1 MKVFFSLFLA
11 GLLTLLLQGALAMI
25 IPPPWCPDLLLLAV
39 ISIGLRWW
47 GLARGLVLAYLLGFA
62 ADILSGSLMGSH
74 ALLGMLAF
82 MSAVL
87 AGRQLN
93 LKGTLSL
100 AVFGWAVSFF
110 YGLALYA
117 ISSVFL
123 GGMELSL
130 RWLVENFVHASVN
143 GLLTPLAFK
152 IFSRLAVWAG
162 ADDSSERALY
172 IETAGRVP

>member
-1 MKVFFSLFLA
+1 VKVFFSLFLA

-62 ADILSGSLMGSH
+62 ADILSGSLVGSH

-143 GLLTPLAFK
+143 GLLTPLAFE

>member
-1 MKVFFSLFLA
+1 VKVFISLFLVA
-11 GLLTLLLQGALAMI
+11 LLTLLLQGALATI
-25 IPPPWCPDLLLLAV
+25 IPPPWCPDLLLLAL
-39 ISIGLRWW
+39 ISIGLRWR

-62 ADILSGSLMGSH
+62 ADILSGSLVGSH

-93 LKGTLSL
+93 LKGILPL
-100 AVFGWAVSFF
+100 AVFGGAVSFF
-110 YGLALYA
+110 YGLVLYG

-130 RWLVENFVHASVN
+130 RWLLENSIHALLN
-143 GLLTPLAFK
+143 GLLTPVAFE
-152 IFSRLAVWAG
+152 IFSRLAIWAG
-162 ADDSSERALY
+162 SDDSPDRALY
-172 IETAGRVP
+172 IETAGRST

>member
-1 MKVFFSLFLA
+1 VKVFFSLFLA

-62 ADILSGSLMGSH
+62 ADILSGSLVGSH

-117 ISSVFL
+117 VCLHRWRSRYFRGSRSGREQMTVPR
-123 GGMELSL
+123 ELS
-130 RWLVENFVHASVN
+130 
-143 GLLTPLAFK
+143 T
-152 IFSRLAVWAG
+152 
-162 ADDSSERALY
+162 
-172 IETAGRVP
+172 